1 MNRLFVFCEGPDD
14 IRFFEGVLKKELQEG
29 YASIELIAYAGMKHI
44 RVDGFIRGIG
54 AMGDDY
60 LMVADIDN
68 DRNVKAKKNRL
79 KRWYREL
86 DADKVIVVIKEIEG
100 WYLAGL
106 NDHASRSL
114 GLRPLPGTD
123 RITKERFN
131 RMIPDQYV
139 SRIDLMIEIIKRY
152 SIQVAREKNRSFRFF
167 YRKCLE

>member
-14 IRFFEGVLKKELQEG
+14 IRFFEGVLRKRLQEG
-29 YASIELIAYAGMKHI
+29 YTSVELIGYAGMKHI

-60 LMVADIDN
+60 LMIADIDN
-68 DRNVKAKKNRL
+68 DRTVKAKKNRL
-79 KRWYREL
+79 KRWYRDL
-86 DADKVIVVIKEIEG
+86 DTDKVIIVIKEIEG

-123 RITKERFN
+123 RVTKEGFN
-131 RMIPDQYV
+131 RMIPDQYG

-152 SIQVAREKNRSFRFF
+152 SIQVARDKNRSFRFF